1 MNKNCVIGLLSL
13 SQRERPK
20 GRDCH
25 DFQAPAKSHQ
35 ERCRVLRE
43 PDDSKNGLWQS
54 LVQTEIFL
62 GFDHVSHVPENHDPS
77 RRVRSRVSTPGNT
90 NPRRKDQAG
99 AVAGIYRPRTF
110 DFEDVA
116 RECARNQSRS
126 CGGNERASL
135 TDSLIIAVSCE
146 KRNCRP
152 LTSILS
158 PQAGRGGAPHWNR
171 NFRCESNE

>member
-1 MNKNCVIGLLSL
+1 RK
-13 SQRERPK
+13 
-20 GRDCH
+20 
-25 DFQAPAKSHQ
+25 
-35 ERCRVLRE
+35 

-54 LVQTEIFL
+54 LLQTEIFL
-62 GFDHVSHVPENHDPS
+62 GFDHVSHVPEYHDLS
-77 RRVRSRVSTPGNT
+77 RRVRSRVSTPGNR

-116 RECARNQSRS
+116 RECVRNQSRS

-135 TDSLIIAVSCE
+135 TDSLIIVVSCE

-158 PQAGRGGAPHWNR
+158 PRRRGEAERRTGIIISAVNPMTEWNTKR
-171 NFRCESNE
+171 LIAADRPSPGDTARFS